1 MIRRGR
7 RRKLLLQNIT
17 RWLGSKES
25 TCQCRRPRFDPWVG
39 KIPWRRKWD
48 PLQFSCLENS
58 MNREAWRAI
67 VHGFAKESDTTEQLN
82 SKFSVKDQ
90 MYHPKKLKLNPL
102 CQETQP
108 PESDIWWSE
117 VGLMLIAIEI
127 KCTINVMH
135 FNHWETV
142 PLPICGKTVFQKISP
157 GYPMWWSLETGPTGM
172 IRDQCPCKRDP
183 KDLSH
188 PFHTWGHG
196 ISESDGKSAGTLLLA
211 SPASTPW
218 EIITI
223 VYKPFH
229 L

>member
-1 MIRRGR
+1 MIWG
-7 RRKLLLQNIT
+7 
-17 RWLGSKES
+17 GA
-25 TCQCRRPRFDPWVG
+25 DV
-39 KIPWRRKWD
+39 
-48 PLQFSCLENS
+48 
-58 MNREAWRAI
+58 
-67 VHGFAKESDTTEQLN
+67 
-82 SKFSVKDQ
+82 
-90 MYHPKKLKLNPL
+90 
-102 CQETQP
+102 
-108 PESDIWWSE
+108 
-117 VGLMLIAIEI
+117 IAIEI

-157 GYPMWWSLETGPTGM
+157 GYPMWWSLETGPTGV

-183 KDLSH
+183 KNLSH

-223 VYKPFH
+223 VYKPLH
-229 L
+229 LQDFVSVAQGLWNKIVPGIGLHVLYAHHLF